1 MRRHRRT
8 RHICSFT
15 AHRRLLLPGHICRRL
30 LVLLALSAYE
40 WVTDDIFFF
49 EEEQGRGAV
58 GGGGGRKRSMHFAHF
73 EILHIVYREVLLLC
87 YCYYC

>member
-1 MRRHRRT
+1 MRRQRRI

-15 AHRRLLLPGHICRRL
+15 AHRHLPLAGHICRRL
-30 LVLLALSAYE
+30 LVLLALLACE
-40 WVTDDIFFF
+40 WVTDVIFFF
-49 EEEQGRGAV
+49 EEEGRGAV
-58 GGGGGRKRSMHFAHF
+58 GGGGGRKRRMHFAHF